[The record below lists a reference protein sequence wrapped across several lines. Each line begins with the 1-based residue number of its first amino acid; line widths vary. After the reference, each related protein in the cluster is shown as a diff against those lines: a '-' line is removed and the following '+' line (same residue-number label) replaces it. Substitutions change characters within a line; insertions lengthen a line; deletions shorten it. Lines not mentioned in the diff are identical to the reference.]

1 MFNSCYDDF
10 VVSVSHVSGDE
21 DIGATGPYISEVCH
35 QLQHGSTA
43 VRRGNRCTDDA
54 VAVALHFVMQFLEFP
69 NRYASI
75 LLLDYSSA
83 FNTVIELFGKL
94 HQLSL
99 HSTMCYCLLEFLLQR
114 SQVVKINGIVSSTI
128 ILNTGTPQGCV
139 LSPLLYSLFTN
150 VCFPSLLRIT
160 FKVRR

>member
-10 VVSVSHVSGDE
+10 VVSVSHVNGDE
-21 DIGATGPYISEVCH
+21 DIGATGPYIYVVCH

-43 VRRGNRCTDDA
+43 VRRENRCTGDA
-54 VAVALHFVMQFLEFP
+54 VAVALLFVMQFLEFP
-69 NRYASI
+69 NIYASI

-94 HQLSL
+94 HHLSQE
-99 HSTMCYCLLEFLLQR
+99 STMCYWLLEFLLQR

-128 ILNTGTPQGCV
+128 I
-139 LSPLLYSLFTN
+139 
-150 VCFPSLLRIT
+150 
-160 FKVRR
+160 